1 MANQQLNK
9 SLNQNDKMD
18 TVLIVENNGEFYN
31 LNQFYFRK
39 AGITTVV
46 FKWNYAR
53 VFISKQDLKTMG
65 IWISHKIAAGM
76 MATLGVA
83 MQNSPHGIWFDY
95 NYITRS
101 VGAFGF
107 Q

>member
-1 MANQQLNK
+1 
-9 SLNQNDKMD
+9 MD

-46 FKWNYAR
+46 FKWNYAG

-65 IWISHKIAAGM
+65 IYTIAGM